1 VLVVAFSTICLS
13 TFFTLDIWK
22 TCPGNFK
29 KVVTRST
36 YYGSWEFA
44 QLPEIRLFMISNA
57 RVRYFSITNHL
68 LSVYTG
74 LKKFSPLLKGWPDRS
89 TLCYWSKFSPLE
101 LIQKVIVLIE
111 KLLLFFHVADNSKL
125 NLTNNSFIDLSIDEN
140 VSSTSPQ
147 SILDPDNMERIVN
160 IIAFF
165 IEPSK

>member
-1 VLVVAFSTICLS
+1 
-13 TFFTLDIWK
+13 
-22 TCPGNFK
+22 
-29 KVVTRST
+29 
-36 YYGSWEFA
+36 
-44 QLPEIRLFMISNA
+44 
-57 RVRYFSITNHL
+57 
-68 LSVYTG
+68 
-74 LKKFSPLLKGWPDRS
+74 
-89 TLCYWSKFSPLE
+89 
-101 LIQKVIVLIE
+101 VIVLIE